1 VKVPKNQLPGPIRI
15 EAQFDTGPLRGNLT
29 HSLPLEVV
37 AAPR

>member
-15 EAQFDTGPLRGNLT
+15 EAQFDSGPLHGNLS
-29 HSLPLEVV
+29 HSLPLEV